1 MNYPEFF
8 DRAPKFRLY
17 DPLGDFL
24 GAFEDGIVEI
34 SYLDCVKLAGHSCPT
49 VAGAFLMAYRGLE
62 ALYEAQSL
70 PTRSE
75 LQVELREEKSEGV
88 SGVIGNV
95 CAFICGAG
103 DEGGFSGIGGRFNRR
118 GLLRYGVN
126 NLAGDLRITRLD
138 TQASVTLTLDTS
150 AASASAQM
158 MPLMQKSLK
167 GQALPK
173 EEQLFKTLW
182 QSRVETMLTT
192 PELWE
197 RIAKI
202 VDSRSSNKEL
212 S

>member
-8 DRAPKFRLY
+8 DRAPIFRLY

-24 GAFEDGIVEI
+24 GAFEEGIVEI
-34 SYLDCVKLAGHSCPT
+34 RYLDCVKLAGHSCPT
-49 VAGAFLMAYRGLE
+49 VAGAFLMTYR
-62 ALYEAQSL
+62 ALKTLYDDQSL

-75 LQVELREEKSEGV
+75 LQVELRQEKSEGV
-88 SGVIGNV
+88 SGVIGNI

-126 NLAGDLRITRLD
+126 DLSGDLRITRLD
-138 TQASVTLTLDTS
+138 TQASVTLRLDTS
-150 AASASAQM
+150 AARASAQM

-167 GQALPK
+167 GEAPPD
-173 EEQLFKTLW
+173 EERLFKSLW
-182 QSRVETMLTT
+182 QNRVEMMLTT

-197 RIAKI
+197 RIARI
-202 VDSRSSNKEL
+202 VES
-212 S
+212 